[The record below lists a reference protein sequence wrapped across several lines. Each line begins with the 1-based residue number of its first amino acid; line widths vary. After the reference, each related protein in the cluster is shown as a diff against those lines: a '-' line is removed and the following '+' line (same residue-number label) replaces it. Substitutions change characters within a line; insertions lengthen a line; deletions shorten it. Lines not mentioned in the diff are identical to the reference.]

1 MLMCMENDCDVGGC
15 NLIAT
20 ENGRHGRY
28 RWMAVVLA
36 LLVCSY
42 AFIY

>member
-15 NLIAT
+15 NLIAI

-28 RWMAVVLA
+28 RWKAVVFVC
-36 LLVCSY
+36 LVGV
-42 AFIY
+42 